1 MKNKF
6 ILTLTL
12 VLTLF
17 FLKQPVLG
25 KPIKNTNHSRAKI
38 HRTMSVDEM
47 IRNIEF
53 DFSKSAIRS
62 KYTEQLTQLASLM
75 SSGNYVLA
83 IRGHADSIGTY
94 VGNWHLSDKRAN
106 LVKDFLIKNGV
117 NADKITT
124 TPFGSTIPLASNK
137 TANGRQK
144 NRRAEFKIESVK
156 QPDK

>member
-6 ILTLTL
+6 ILTLPF
-12 VLTLF
+12 VLFIF
-17 FLKQPVLG
+17 FLKQPVLS
-25 KPIKNTNHSRAKI
+25 KPIKGVNHNRAKI

-62 KYTEQLTQLASLM
+62 KYVDQLTQLASLM

-117 NADKITT
+117 DAEKITT
-124 TPFGSTIPLASNK
+124 TPFGSTIPIASNK
-137 TANGRQK
+137 TAAGRQK
-144 NRRAEFKIESVK
+144 NRRAEFKIENIK
-156 QPDK
+156 QADK